1 MTTEWDALPNRV
13 KTFMTAI
20 DTRKDDE
27 AIDTL
32 TADAEVTD
40 DGHHYSGREEIK
52 GWLAA
57 AVSGSGFTYTSTFT
71 GAAATET
78 GVDVGLHLEG
88 NFPGGVVDLHYRFT
102 MDGALISRVVI
113 EP

>member
-1 MTTEWDALPNRV
+1 MTTEWDALPNSV

-20 DTRKDDE
+20 DNREDGQAMT
-27 AIDTL
+27 AL

-40 DGHHYSGREEIK
+40 DGHHYTGRDEIEA
-52 GWLAA
+52 WLSA
-57 AVSGSGFTYTSTFT
+57 AVSGSGFTYTSTFS
-71 GAAATET
+71 GATATAA
-78 GVDVGLHLEG
+78 GVDVRQHLEG

-102 MDGALISRVVI
+102 MDGTLIGRVVI